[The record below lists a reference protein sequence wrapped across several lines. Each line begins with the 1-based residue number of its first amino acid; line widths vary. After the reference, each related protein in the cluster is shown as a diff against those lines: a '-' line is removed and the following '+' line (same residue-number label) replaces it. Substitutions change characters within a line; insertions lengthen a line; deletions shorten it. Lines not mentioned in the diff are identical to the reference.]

1 MSFSPALAHRQR
13 VLASLAAGAT
23 AASPGGAPAMP
34 STGPIGSEYQLLL
47 AALGIDLNELRNLES
62 VDRKVA
68 AKRSMIDR
76 YRPWV
81 EGALASE
88 EAAQDDIVTTML
100 VWAID
105 VADWPFALA
114 IAAHV
119 LQHRLALPERYVR
132 KPATLIAEEFAE
144 AGLKAP
150 PLVDLETLQKVA
162 ALVADADM
170 HDQVRAK
177 LEKALGLAFAA
188 RAEAFDPE
196 AESAVA
202 GGKRALIEAALA
214 HLQTALGLNK
224 AVGVK
229 KLIEGL
235 TRDLGKLA
243 APTDPNP
250 EGTAA

>member
-1 MSFSPALAHRQR
+1 MSYSPALAHRQR
-13 VLASLAAGAT
+13 VLASLAAGT
-23 AASPGGAPAMP
+23 AAATTGAPAMP
-34 STGPIGSEYQLLL
+34 TEGPAASEYQLLL
-47 AALGIDLNELRNLES
+47 AALGIDLNELRSIES
-62 VDRKVA
+62 VERKIE
-68 AKRSMIDR
+68 AKRSMIER

-81 EGALASE
+81 EGALSGE
-88 EAAQDDIVTTML
+88 QAAQDEIVTTML

-105 VADWPFALA
+105 VADWPYALA

-119 LQHRLALPERYVR
+119 LQHGLALPERYVR

-150 PLVDLETLQKVA
+150 PQIDLETLKKVA
-162 ALVADADM
+162 ALVAGADM

-177 LEKALGLAFAA
+177 LEKALGLGFMA
-188 RAEAFDPE
+188 RAEAFDPT

-202 GGKRALIEAALA
+202 GGKGALLEAALG
-214 HLQTALGLNK
+214 HFNTALGLNK

-229 KLIEGL
+229 KLIETL

-243 APTDPNP
+243 PAEPKGPAT
-250 EGTAA
+250 

>member
-13 VLASLAAGAT
+13 VLASLAASAT
-23 AASPGGAPAMP
+23 AAPEGGAPPMP
-34 STGPIGSEYQLLL
+34 STGPAATEYQLLL

-62 VDRKVA
+62 VERKIA
-68 AKRSMIDR
+68 AKRTMIDR

-81 EGALASE
+81 EGALAGD
-88 EAAQDDIVTTML
+88 EAAQDEIVTTML

-119 LQHRLALPERYVR
+119 LQHGLALPERYVR

-144 AGLKAP
+144 AGLKNP
-150 PLVDLETLQKVA
+150 PLVDLETLLRVA
-162 ALVADADM
+162 ALLVGVDM
-170 HDQVRAK
+170 HDQVCAK
-177 LEKALGLAFAA
+177 LEKAIGLAYAA

-202 GGKRALIEAALA
+202 GGKGALIEAALL
-214 HLQTALGLNK
+214 HFNNALGLNK

-243 APTDPNP
+243 APTDPNA
-250 EGTAA
+250 EGSAA

>member
-13 VLASLAAGAT
+13 VLASLASGTAE
-23 AASPGGAPAMP
+23 AASGAPAMP
-34 STGPIGSEYQLLL
+34 VDGPVATEYQLLL
-47 AALGIDLNELRNLES
+47 AALGIDLNELRNIES
-62 VDRKVA
+62 VERKIE

-81 EGALASE
+81 EGALSAE
-88 EAAQDDIVTTML
+88 TAAQDEIVTTML
-100 VWAID
+100 IWAID
-105 VADWPFALA
+105 VADWAYALRL
-114 IAAHV
+114 AAHV
-119 LQHRLALPERYVR
+119 LQHGLALPERYVR

-144 AGLKAP
+144 AGLKSP
-150 PLVDLETLQKVA
+150 PQVDLETLQAVA

-177 LEKALGLAFAA
+177 LEKALGLAFHA

-202 GGKRALIEAALA
+202 GGKRALIEAALT
-214 HLQTALGLNK
+214 HLQAALALNK

-229 KLIEGL
+229 KLIEAL

-243 APTDPNP
+243 PAEPS
-250 EGTAA
+250 

>member
-13 VLASLAAGAT
+13 VLASLAAGA
-23 AASPGGAPAMP
+23 AAAPEGGAPMP
-34 STGPIGSEYQLLL
+34 TEGPVASEYQQLL
-47 AALGIDLNELRNLES
+47 AALGIDLNQLRSIES
-62 VDRKVA
+62 VERKVE

-81 EGALASE
+81 EGALA
-88 EAAQDDIVTTML
+88 ADQGAQDEIVTTML
-100 VWAID
+100 IWAID

-119 LQHRLALPERYVR
+119 LQHGLALPERYVR

-144 AGLKAP
+144 AGLKVP

-177 LEKALGLAFAA
+177 LEKALGLAFAD
-188 RAEAFDPE
+188 RADKFDPE

-214 HLQTALGLNK
+214 HFQTAVGLNK

-229 KLIEGL
+229 KLIESL

-243 APTDPNP
+243 APSDPNA